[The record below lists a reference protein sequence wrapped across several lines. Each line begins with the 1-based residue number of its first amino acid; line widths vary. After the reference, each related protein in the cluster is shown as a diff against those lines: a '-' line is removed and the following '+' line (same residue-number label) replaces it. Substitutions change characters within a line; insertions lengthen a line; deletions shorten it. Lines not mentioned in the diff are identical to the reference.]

1 MRYLTLSFDDGFRH
15 SSLKTAELY
24 EKHGLR
30 AEFNVLAAPTGS
42 GIGDFGLWN
51 ELQAR
56 GHVIQ
61 PHGYNHTDKSK
72 LPLAEAQDL
81 IRRCLDV
88 FGERLAG
95 FRPSQAIFNFPY
107 NASTHLRHG
116 CRRWCGRSA
125 RDQALRSTLC
135 PGSTQ

>member
-1 MRYLTLSFDDGFRH
+1 MHYLTLSFDDGFRR
-15 SSLKTAELY
+15 SSLRTAQLFER
-24 EKHGLR
+24 HGLR
-30 AEFNVLAAPTGS
+30 AEFNVLAAPSGG

-72 LPLAEAQDL
+72 IPLAEAQGL

-88 FGERLAG
+88 FGDRLAG
-95 FRPSQAIFNFPY
+95 FNPKAAIFNFPY
-107 NASTHLRHG
+107 NASTPELEEWLPTVVRAF
-116 CRRWCGRSA
+116 RTVARSG
-125 RDQALRSTLC
+125 
-135 PGSTQ
+135 P